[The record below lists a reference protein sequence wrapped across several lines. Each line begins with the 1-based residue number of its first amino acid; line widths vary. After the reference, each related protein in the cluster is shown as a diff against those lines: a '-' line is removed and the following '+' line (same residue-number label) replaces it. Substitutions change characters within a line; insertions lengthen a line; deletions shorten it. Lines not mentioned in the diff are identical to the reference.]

1 MRAMRA
7 QNLSIRLQEIVSLL
21 LGGNIFSFCVD
32 FNILQ
37 YLSITSVVHVMIGHW
52 FHINESTFVRVR
64 CFKGLTEQIID
75 FTKKMCSGFRV
86 PQYVRF
92 WIRISQKTKC
102 ICLYTVLKPL
112 LNSHPQRLV
121 FIPFYFCGN
130 QYHRVLSFIY
140 QTIICLKMI

>member
-1 MRAMRA
+1 MRTMRA

-75 FTKKMCSGFRV
+75 FTKKMCSGYLSTFV
-86 PQYVRF
+86 SGSEY
-92 WIRISQKTKC
+92 
-102 ICLYTVLKPL
+102 LKRQ
-112 LNSHPQRLV
+112 NV
-121 FIPFYFCGN
+121 FASILFSNLC
-130 QYHRVLSFIY
+130 
-140 QTIICLKMI
+140 